1 MVSAGNGSARPGSGR
16 GMGVSAKRRKPIRL
30 TPSDMAFNAVMYIV
44 LAFVLAAVAYPLV
57 FVLSASF
64 SEPYAVISGQVWLY
78 PVRFSTVGYT
88 TIFKDAGLMRSFLN
102 SVQVTLLGTVVNLV
116 CTVMAAYPLSVK
128 TFVGRGVFM
137 GILSFTMFFGG
148 GLIPFFLLVR
158 NLGLYNTYWA
168 LVLPGAISVYNV
180 IVARTFF
187 STSIPYEL
195 CEAAELDGC
204 SDIYYLTRVVLPLS
218 APILA
223 VLVMY
228 YAVGHW
234 NAYFNHMIFLK
245 DKAKFTFQ
253 ITLRSILIQNQ
264 NSDMMIDASVL
275 QRQQGLADLLK
286 YSLIVVSST
295 PMLLL
300 YPFIQKHFVKGVM
313 VGAIKG

>member
-1 MVSAGNGSARPGSGR
+1 
-16 GMGVSAKRRKPIRL
+16 
-30 TPSDMAFNAVMYIV
+30 MYAA
-44 LAFVLAAVAYPLV
+44 LAFVLIIVAYPLI

-88 TIFKDAGLMRSFLN
+88 TIFRDAGLMRTFLN
-102 SVQVTLLGTVVNLV
+102 SVHVTALGTAINLM

-195 CEAAELDGC
+195 YEAAELDGC
-204 SDIYYLTRVVLPLS
+204 SDIYYLIRVVLPLS